1 MIRSA
6 EPNQTL
12 LLGERLIRVSYGNN
26 YVCIFWT
33 LEAFLDNRTS
43 IIFMST
49 YMVLVWNVVL
59 VGGAGPV

>member
-1 MIRSA
+1 METIH
-6 EPNQTL
+6 
-12 LLGERLIRVSYGNN
+12 
-26 YVCIFWT
+26 VCMFWT

-43 IIFMST
+43 IVFMSS

>member
-1 MIRSA
+1 MLNLIR
-6 EPNQTL
+6 L

-26 YVCIFWT
+26 SVCMFWT
-33 LEAFLDNRTS
+33 LEVFLYNRTS
-43 IIFMST
+43 IVFISS

>member
-1 MIRSA
+1 MLNRIR
-6 EPNQTL
+6 L
-12 LLGERLIRVSYGNN
+12 LVGERLIRVSYGNKS
-26 YVCIFWT
+26 VCKFWT

-43 IIFMST
+43 IIFMSS